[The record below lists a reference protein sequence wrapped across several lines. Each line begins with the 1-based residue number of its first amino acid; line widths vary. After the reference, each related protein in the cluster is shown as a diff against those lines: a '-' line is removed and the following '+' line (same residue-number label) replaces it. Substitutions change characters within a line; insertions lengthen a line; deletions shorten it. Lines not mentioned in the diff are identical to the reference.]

1 MTTEQIIWIVV
12 IAVAALAIIGFI
24 VSSMRKR
31 SQQDNRAR
39 AAEIREQ
46 AEAKAAVIPEAQAK
60 AQAEEARAEQV
71 RLEAERAEERAR
83 EARGAVAQEEALHE
97 DRIRAADRLDP
108 DVNHKAKDYTPG
120 SHAAERTEPEAA
132 DPHPSGA
139 SMGTHAADSAAHT
152 DGRVDRT
159 STSSGAVDEHPTEQH
174 PTEQHP
180 TEQHV
185 AEEPARDEH
194 PTTTHATDE
203 RARDEHATTS
213 DPETIFDSRD
223 SETTSTDS
231 STSETPTTP
240 GRRIDPDA
248 APEPDWTDPDQRDGT
263 AGGTTGGSHRA

>member
-12 IAVAALAIIGFI
+12 IVVAALALIGLI

-46 AEAKAAVIPEAQAK
+46 ADTKAAVIPEAEARAK
-60 AQAEEARAEQV
+60 AEEARAEEV

-108 DVNHKAKDYTPG
+108 DVDHKAKDYTPG
-120 SHAAERTEPEAA
+120 THAAERTEPETA

-139 SMGTHAADSAAHT
+139 SMGTHAAEPSTRTAPVAAASTTSPTASGTEADHPADEHVTDEHVT
-152 DGRVDRT
+152 DG
-159 STSSGAVDEHPTEQH
+159 
-174 PTEQHP
+174 
-180 TEQHV
+180 
-185 AEEPARDEH
+185 PARDEH
-194 PTTTHATDE
+194 STT
-203 RARDEHATTS
+203 RDP
-213 DPETIFDSRD
+213 DTIFDSRD
-223 SETTSTDS
+223 SDTAP
-231 STSETPTTP
+231 SEATTTP
-240 GRRIDPDA
+240 GRRVDRDA

-263 AGGTTGGSHRA
+263 TGGTTGGSHRA

>member
-1 MTTEQIIWIVV
+1 VTTEQIIWIVV

-46 AEAKAAVIPEAQAK
+46 AEAEAAVIPAAQAR
-60 AQAEEARAEQV
+60 AEAEEARAEQV
-71 RLEAERAEERAR
+71 RLEAELAEERAR

-108 DVNHKAKDYTPG
+108 DVDHKAKDYAPG

-139 SMGTHAADSAAHT
+139 SMGTHAADSSTHT
-152 DGRVDRT
+152 DEHVDRT
-159 STSSGAVDEHPTEQH
+159 SASSGTVDEHPTEQH
-174 PTEQHP
+174 
-180 TEQHV
+180 V
-185 AEEPARDEH
+185 AEDPARDEH
-194 PTTTHATDE
+194 PTMTYGTE
-203 RARDEHATTS
+203 EQRARDEHATTS

-223 SETTSTDS
+223 SETTSSES
-231 STSETPTTP
+231 STTETPATP

-248 APEPDWTDPDQRDGT
+248 APEPDWTDPDQRDGAT
-263 AGGTTGGSHRA
+263 GGTTGGSHRA

>member
-1 MTTEQIIWIVV
+1 VTTEQIIWIVV

-31 SQQDNRAR
+31 SQQDNRVR

-108 DVNHKAKDYTPG
+108 DVDHKAEDYAPG

-139 SMGTHAADSAAHT
+139 SMGTHAADSSTHT
-152 DGRVDRT
+152 DEHVDRT
-159 STSSGAVDEHPTEQH
+159 SASSGAVDEHPTAQH
-174 PTEQHP
+174 PTEQHL
-180 TEQHV
+180 
-185 AEEPARDEH
+185 AEETARDEH
-194 PTTTHATDE
+194 PTMADATE
-203 RARDEHATTS
+203 EQRARDEHATTS

-231 STSETPTTP
+231 STTETPTTP

-248 APEPDWTDPDQRDGT
+248 ATEPDWTDPDQRDGT
-263 AGGTTGGSHRA
+263 TGGTTGGSHRA

>member
-12 IAVAALAIIGFI
+12 IAVAALALIGLI

-39 AAEIREQ
+39 AAEIREE
-46 AEAKAAVIPEAQAK
+46 AEAKAAVIPAAQAK

-83 EARGAVAQEEALHE
+83 EARGAVAQEEAFHE
-97 DRIRAADRLDP
+97 DRLRAADRLDP
-108 DVNHKAKDYTPG
+108 DVDHKAKDYTPG

-139 SMGTHAADSAAHT
+139 SMGTHAADTATHTDEHGEGTSAASVS
-152 DGRVDRT
+152 VDQQ
-159 STSSGAVDEHPTEQH
+159 PTVQ
-174 PTEQHP
+174 QP

-185 AEEPARDEH
+185 TEEHTREN
-194 PTTTHATDE
+194 PTLEHATEGDT
-203 RARDEHATTS
+203 RDEHATTR

-223 SETTSTDS
+223 SETS
-231 STSETPTTP
+231 SSDASSSETPTTP

-263 AGGTTGGSHRA
+263 AGDTSGGSHRA

>member
-12 IAVAALAIIGFI
+12 IAVAALAIIGLI

-46 AEAKAAVIPEAQAK
+46 AEAKAAVIPEAQAR
-60 AQAEEARAEQV
+60 AEAEEARAEQV

-108 DVNHKAKDYTPG
+108 DVDHKAKDYTPG
-120 SHAAERTEPEAA
+120 THAAERTEPEAA

-139 SMGTHAADSAAHT
+139 SMGTHAADSSTHT
-152 DGRVDRT
+152 DEQVDRT
-159 STSSGAVDEHPTEQH
+159 SAPSGAVDEH

-194 PTTTHATDE
+194 PTPTDATEE

-223 SETTSTDS
+223 SETTSSDS
-231 STSETPTTP
+231 STSEAPTTP

>member
-1 MTTEQIIWIVV
+1 MTTQQIIWIVV

-46 AEAKAAVIPEAQAK
+46 AEAKAAVIPEAQAR
-60 AQAEEARAEQV
+60 AEAEEARAEQV

-108 DVNHKAKDYTPG
+108 DVDHKAKDYTPG

-139 SMGTHAADSAAHT
+139 SMGTHAADSSTHT
-152 DGRVDRT
+152 DAHVDRT
-159 STSSGAVDEHPTEQH
+159 SAPSGAVDEHPTEQH
-174 PTEQHP
+174 PTEQH
-180 TEQHV
+180 V
-185 AEEPARDEH
+185 AGEPAHDEH
-194 PTTTHATDE
+194 PTMTDATEE

-223 SETTSTDS
+223 SETSSTDS